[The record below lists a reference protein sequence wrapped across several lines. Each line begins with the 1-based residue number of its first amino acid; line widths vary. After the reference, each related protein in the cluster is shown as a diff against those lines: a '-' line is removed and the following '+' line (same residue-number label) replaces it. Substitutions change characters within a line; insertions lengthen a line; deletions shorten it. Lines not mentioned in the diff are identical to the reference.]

1 MPSPSDIV
9 RPIEPFYLTQGFGD
23 NPALYSKF
31 GLAGHNGWDLRTKWT
46 EEYRDD
52 ARKIIIQ
59 ATPTGKRPILA
70 SCYIQHYRT
79 ASDPGGYGDFFEGV
93 TQLYSTWKLTFAHC
107 SQIHKWKEKNEGEH
121 LAISGS
127 TGNSTGDHLH
137 LTVKRIKIV
146 DGLHQVLGYS
156 NGYFGAVNPQLFFDE
171 LRQWQKEKGKVPTV
185 VVKENPMPQMT
196 IETELF
202 EKLRNN
208 SESYDS
214 VTDFFGLP
222 RNVAGGQVITKLN
235 ELKNQGA
242 DKDEAVNVVREEER
256 KKAEQELTKATALL
270 KEKMLT
276 DLKTVTGLQVSTF
289 DEALVLIKSL
299 INQSNNENGQNG
311 TSLEGLLA
319 TQGYVVDSYTIK
331 KK

>member
-1 MPSPSDIV
+1 MADIV

-23 NPALYSKF
+23 NPASYAKF

-52 ARKIIIQ
+52 ARKIIIK

-79 ASDPGGYGDFFEGV
+79 ASDPGGYGNFFEGV

-107 SQIHKWKEKNEGEH
+107 SEIYKWKQKNEGEH
-121 LAISGS
+121 MAISGS
-127 TGNSTGDHLH
+127 TGNSTADHLH

-146 DGLHQVLGYS
+146 DGVHQVLGYS

-171 LRQWQKEKGKVPTV
+171 LRQWLKEKGEVPTV
-185 VVKENPMPQMT
+185 IVKENPMPQMT
-196 IETELF
+196 IEVELF

-208 SESYDS
+208 SESYDG

-222 RNVAGGQVITKLN
+222 RNVSGSQVIGKLN
-235 ELKNQGA
+235 DLKNQAAG
-242 DKDEAVNVVREEER
+242 KDEAVNTVREEER
-256 KKAEQELTKATALL
+256 KKAEQEVLKQTVLL
-270 KEKMLT
+270 KDKLLN
-276 DLKTVTGLQVSTF
+276 DLKTITGLQVSTL
-289 DEALVLIKSL
+289 DEAFVLIKAL
-299 INQSNNENGQNG
+299 KDQSNNGNDQNG
-311 TSLEGLLA
+311 TTLESVLKA
-319 TQGYVVDSYTIK
+319 QGYTIDSYTIK
-331 KK
+331 KN